1 MFFID
6 LILRV
11 VCVWIKTSKSLLNEK
26 GLSTS
31 VGDEGGFAPN
41 LESNQSAGDLLVQ
54 SIEKAGF
61 KGKNYGNCGVH
72 KDQAL
77 VLVNHK
83 SAKGSDILNLSISIK
98 QAIKLIFDI
107 ELEPEVNII

>member
-1 MFFID
+1 M
-6 LILRV
+6 
-11 VCVWIKTSKSLLNEK
+11 
-26 GLSTS
+26 
-31 VGDEGGFAPN
+31 
-41 LESNQSAGDLLVQ
+41 
-54 SIEKAGF
+54 
-61 KGKNYGNCGVH
+61 
-72 KDQAL
+72 DQAL